1 MLFLNGSFWSD
12 PDLYIDKTSD
22 PDSVWAS
29 IFNIIFKLFFQYL
42 VIISVYKVGFEGR
55 IRIRIGFEGRIRIHI
70 PGANSA
76 NNGNDQ
82 PFFKK
87 ERSKVLD
94 PDLFLTAGFGFK
106 IPY

>member
-1 MLFLNGSFWSD
+1 M
-12 PDLYIDKTSD
+12 
-22 PDSVWAS
+22 
-29 IFNIIFKLFFQYL
+29 
-42 VIISVYKVGFEGR
+42 IISVYKVGFEGR
-55 IRIRIGFEGRIRIHI
+55 IRIRIGFEDQIWICIGFEGLIWIRIGFEGLIWIRIGFEGRIRIHI

-94 PDLFLTAGFGFK
+94 PDLVLTSGSGFK
-106 IPY
+106 IPYY